1 MEGLYQGD
9 KLPREVRIMY
19 ERLPEELRYELNTL
33 PSEKMVSVLQ
43 ALNRFHH
50 TMEAEVYE
58 LALRLI
64 QAGH

>member
-1 MEGLYQGD
+1 LEGLYKGN
-9 KLPREVRIMY
+9 KLPREVEIMY

-33 PSEKMVSVLQ
+33 PSDKMVSVLQ

-50 TMEAEVYE
+50 SVEAEVYE

-64 QAGH
+64 RVAH

>member
-1 MEGLYQGD
+1 MEGLDKGN
-9 KLPREVRIMY
+9 KLPRDVEIMY
-19 ERLPEELRYELNTL
+19 ERLSEELKQEVDKL

-50 TMEAEVYE
+50 IMEAEVYE

-64 QAGH
+64 RAAR

>member
-1 MEGLYQGD
+1 LEGLDKSD
-9 KLPREVRIMY
+9 KLPREVKIMY
-19 ERLPEELRYELNTL
+19 ERLPEELLHELNTL
-33 PSEKMVSVLQ
+33 PLEKMVSVLQ

-64 QAGH
+64 QVAH

>member
-1 MEGLYQGD
+1 MEGLDKGN
-9 KLPREVRIMY
+9 KLPRDVEIMY
-19 ERLPEELRYELNTL
+19 ERLPEELKQEVDKL

-50 TMEAEVYE
+50 IMEAEVYE

-64 QAGH
+64 RAAR

>member
-1 MEGLYQGD
+1 MGGLDKGN
-9 KLPREVRIMY
+9 KLPRDVEIMY
-19 ERLPEELRYELNTL
+19 ERLPEELKQEVDKL

-50 TMEAEVYE
+50 IMEAEVYE

-64 QAGH
+64 RAAR